1 MSFSRPRTLLLLA
14 LAGVVVALGLA
25 RLLERSGQPGL
36 PLPWTVAVVPLAAAA
51 ALLWFAL
58 PVRRWTRGDR
68 GFPLDPLRAA
78 RTVVLAKASALV
90 ASLFLGWY
98 GGVALWLLRP
108 DAPQVQAGRLAVAAA
123 AAAGFALMLVAGLV
137 TERWC
142 RRPPDEDDTDD
153 EE

>member
-14 LAGVVVALGLA
+14 LAGAVLALVLA
-25 RLLERSGQPGL
+25 RLLESSGQPGM
-36 PLPWTVAVVPLAAAA
+36 PLPWTVVVVPVAAAA

-58 PVRRWTRGDR
+58 PVRRWTRGER
-68 GFPLDPLRAA
+68 GAPLDPLRAA

-98 GGVALWLLRP
+98 AGMAAWLLRP
-108 DAPQVQAGRLAVAAA
+108 EVPRVQADRLAVAVAAA
-123 AAAGFALMLVAGLV
+123 AGFVLMLVAGLV

-142 RRPPDEDDTDD
+142 RRPPEDEDTD